1 MSNITQ
7 FTTGGVKSV
16 QYGTWIS
23 PHTTTNNIAITIS
36 AVNPAKCMVIINGG
50 YHYSQNNIFAEF
62 ISLTA
67 TVLTV
72 YGPCYYSSPSWYG
85 NQATWQ
91 VVEYY

>member
-62 ISLTA
+62 ISLKDCVFPGILLINCSNDES
-67 TVLTV
+67 VL
-72 YGPCYYSSPSWYG
+72 
-85 NQATWQ
+85 N
-91 VVEYY
+91 